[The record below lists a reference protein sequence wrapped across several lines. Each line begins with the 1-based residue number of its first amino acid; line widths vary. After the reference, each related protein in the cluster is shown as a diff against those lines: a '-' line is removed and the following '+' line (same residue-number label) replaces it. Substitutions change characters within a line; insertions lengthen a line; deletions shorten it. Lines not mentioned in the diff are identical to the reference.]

1 MVQGCQVPGS
11 GYRIRCPAFGL
22 DEGCGESRI
31 FLAPHLSMAEGRI
44 PSTEDR
50 ARPPENARTGYAS
63 CIVPFIRRPMPDSYI
78 GNLDPTVGRMV
89 PVYRLIAQNL
99 NSVRPDVRRALSE
112 NRWTPIDRLIRR
124 LARVGVY
131 GIDIQLDWP
140 GADRV
145 ALYEAFIRRLH
156 ETAPE
161 VRPVIDWPDA
171 AAWAR
176 LVPRCPVRPVVN
188 SLPAHPLRPAAL
200 DVIGQFRPEV
210 IVLCATEET
219 TRLTP
224 AERLELAYEAYR
236 ALRACGL
243 EDEAI
248 YFDAVLFPL
257 VYRRPGADPTDTLET
272 IRRLRYHFP
281 RCHVLVGLANLTFRW
296 GADERAKTVGQAT
309 FLAMAVAAGLDAV
322 IMDPLVPVLR
332 RVWSSAQAI
341 LRRDGGAT

>member
-1 MVQGCQVPGS
+1 MS
-11 GYRIRCPAFGL
+11 
-22 DEGCGESRI
+22 
-31 FLAPHLSMAEGRI
+31 
-44 PSTEDR
+44 
-50 ARPPENARTGYAS
+50 
-63 CIVPFIRRPMPDSYI
+63 DSYT
-78 GNLDPTVGRMV
+78 GTLDPTVGRMV

-272 IRRLRYHFP
+272 IRRLRDHFP